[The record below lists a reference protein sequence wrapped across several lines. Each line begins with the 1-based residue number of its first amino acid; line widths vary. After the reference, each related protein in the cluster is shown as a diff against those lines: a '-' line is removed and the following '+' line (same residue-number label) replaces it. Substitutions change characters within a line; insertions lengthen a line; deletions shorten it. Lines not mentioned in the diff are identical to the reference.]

1 MGHHVRPKTTKVLQ
15 TDDHTLAL
23 GAPFGGET
31 ALLAEVGAT
40 LDKAARTH
48 KALLDIGHAPTELVL
63 TRQCGDVAK
72 LSYHLRLNGD
82 RVPDH
87 LLQAFDQDLRVSVE
101 HILGGSLPDSAWEQ
115 CGTGVSP
122 GGLGLRTARQV
133 SLAAFVASRVSARP
147 HVREMATH
155 LAQAGVCDMS
165 AVMLAYD
172 GRTEDA
178 VVQLVATL
186 PAAVGA
192 ALVDTLETAA
202 EDAATVWA
210 SLFQDDEDSRGGSA
224 TGARAQHSGR
234 PQRLGAGIVPL
245 DEDEDVEHPAFS
257 ALPATGLHL
266 QRVLLGYS
274 DRHLRE
280 CMLARCD
287 AAQDLPALRRLNDL
301 ADPECDHT
309 WLWNL
314 SRHRGP
320 VLQPAQYVE
329 AVRVRLGAAGPSEP
343 VPCRRC
349 GRELLDSAGSHA
361 HCCSLGE
368 ATRGHH
374 AVARQIFDVAVH
386 SDPSTEIEAPGLI
399 PGTAL
404 RPADVLT
411 GACGHGLTALD
422 IGIASPDAERAGAD
436 CAVTRY
442 AEKIER
448 YSAYT
453 AMLDAQNVAYQPLV
467 WTAYG
472 RPHPR
477 TTAILRTLAN
487 RLARRRGCSDGE
499 WRYRRL
505 RAAVGVEIWRRA
517 ARQVMACWPA
527 CDDDDGD

>member
-1 MGHHVRPKTTKVLQ
+1 VLPSGEEFVTDRGAEQGDAFGTVQSCLTLAGERTPAISALAHRQLPAADAVSHVPCCEEWFIDDGQAFVKPQHLDPWLRALDASIARFGGTRVRVDDDTAKSSCRLLCPPDQRHLHEGWATRYVCETTKVLQ
-15 TDDHTLAL
+15 AEDHTLAL

-31 ALLAEVGAT
+31 ALLAEVGST

-48 KALLDIGHAPTELVL
+48 RALLDISHAPTELVL

-82 RVPDH
+82 RIPDH
-87 LLQAFDQDLRVSVE
+87 LLETFDRDLRASLE
-101 HILGGSLPDSAWEQ
+101 HILGGSLPDNAWEQ
-115 CGTGVSP
+115 SGTGVCH

-178 VVQLVATL
+178 VVDLVATL

-192 ALVDTLETAA
+192 ALVDTL
-202 EDAATVWA
+202 DAVAKDAVNTWA
-210 SLFQDDEDSRGGSA
+210 SLFQDDEASQGGG
-224 TGARAQHSGR
+224 TMVERAQHAGR

-245 DEDEDVEHPAFS
+245 DEDEDAEHPAFYV
-257 ALPATGLHL
+257 PPVTGLGMHL
-266 QRVLLGYS
+266 QHILLGYS

-280 CMLARCD
+280 RMLARGGT
-287 AAQDLPALRRLNDL
+287 AQDLPALRRLNDL
-301 ADPECDHT
+301 ADPECDHN

-343 VPCRRC
+343 VLCRRC
-349 GRELLDSAGSHA
+349 RRELLDSAGSHA

-368 ATRGHH
+368 ATRG
-374 AVARQIFDVAVH
+374 
-386 SDPSTEIEAPGLI
+386 APRG
-399 PGTAL
+399 
-404 RPADVLT
+404 RKADL
-411 GACGHGLTALD
+411 
-422 IGIASPDAERAGAD
+422 
-436 CAVTRY
+436 
-442 AEKIER
+442 
-448 YSAYT
+448 
-453 AMLDAQNVAYQPLV
+453 
-467 WTAYG
+467 
-472 RPHPR
+472 
-477 TTAILRTLAN
+477 
-487 RLARRRGCSDGE
+487 RRGC
-499 WRYRRL
+499 
-505 RAAVGVEIWRRA
+505 A
-517 ARQVMACWPA
+517 
-527 CDDDDGD
+527 